1 MAFFLNSQVVDLE
14 IFSYIGNWLS
24 KLECIILKH
33 CCNFFRQISFKR
45 WTVMALWTTGQTGK
59 LMEIIIYL
67 SYNNFC
73 SFWERGHLHDGVI
86 LLLWPGSFRVLLSCA
101 NLGVCYLNLT
111 GITNLNLKRKTK
123 RFLVVVVKW
132 RHCANGLLIY
142 FVVTYRNCS
151 SKLNQV

>member
-1 MAFFLNSQVVDLE
+1 MGSWIYLIFVVWILTKSAYLKKDNLHKSVAFFLNSQVVDLE

-24 KLECIILKH
+24 KLECIMLKD

-86 LLLWPGSFRVLLSCA
+86 LLLWPGSFRVLHCL
-101 NLGVCYLNLT
+101 
-111 GITNLNLKRKTK
+111 
-123 RFLVVVVKW
+123 LVQI
-132 RHCANGLLIY
+132 RA
-142 FVVTYRNCS
+142 FVI
-151 SKLNQV
+151 